1 MNRSKELKKLLS
13 SRETLIMPDAYDP
26 ISAKIIEKSGFKA
39 VQCSGYSFSI
49 AAARRKE
56 IDISRYENIEIT
68 QGIVDAVDVPVMA
81 DAEDGYG
88 NASVAKET
96 VSKFIDTGVAGLNLE
111 DQILDGKSNSIINE
125 EIMVEKIHTARESA
139 EIAANPDFIINGRT
153 DALRSIENR
162 EEALNIAVERSNL
175 YYEAGADITFV
186 TYVET
191 IEEVKTL
198 KKEVNGPISIAAG
211 MPYNIKKLSIGEL
224 KKLGVNRIT
233 LPTLLIYSS
242 LNALDKSLKCV
253 KNDDIKNMDNMLY
266 SLNDLNELLNPTTKT
281 SI

>member
-1 MNRSKELKKLLS
+1 MNRSKELQKLLS
-13 SRETLIMPDAYDP
+13 SDDTLIMPDAYDP

-56 IDISRYENIEIT
+56 IDISRSENIEIT
-68 QGIVDAVDVPVMA
+68 KGIVDAVDVPVMA

-88 NASVAKET
+88 NAAVVEET

-125 EIMVEKIHTARESA
+125 EMMVEKIHAARESA
-139 EIAANPDFIINGRT
+139 EIADNSDFIINGRT
-153 DALRSIENR
+153 DVFKSIENR
-162 EEALNIAVERSNL
+162 EEALNLAIERSNL
-175 YYEAGADITFV
+175 YLQAGADITFV

-198 KKEVNGPISIAAG
+198 KKEVKGPISIAAG
-211 MPYNIKKLSIGEL
+211 MPYNIGKLSIGDL
-224 KKLGVNRIT
+224 KKLGVNRIS
-233 LPTLLIYSS
+233 LPNLLIYSS
-242 LNALDKSLKCV
+242 LKALDKSLKHV
-253 KNDDIKNMDNMLY
+253 KNDDIENMDNMLY
-266 SLNDLNELLNPTTKT
+266 NLDDLNELLNPT
-281 SI
+281 INLH